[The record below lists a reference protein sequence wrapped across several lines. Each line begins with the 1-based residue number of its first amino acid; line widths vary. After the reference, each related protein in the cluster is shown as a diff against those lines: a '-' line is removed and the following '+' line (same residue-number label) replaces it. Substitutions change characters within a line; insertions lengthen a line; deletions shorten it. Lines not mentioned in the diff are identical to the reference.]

1 MKYLLSSLAL
11 AAASLPATAHA
22 ADQLD
27 CIAAGY
33 GAEQQAVFD
42 AHIAAFEISD
52 MDTQERPTD
61 VISIIEERAKQ
72 CASEHG
78 WSDNA
83 SDAASQYHFG
93 SLTAGSIRQKH
104 PQAAVV
110 IDKIDTELPDA
121 DRERFWSIMTFA
133 TGAGGEKTAPT
144 NDDFMFVGMVILR
157 FQPGSDM
164 DQQETIG
171 ALIGME
177 ALLRNTEATFS
188 EL

>member
-1 MKYLLSSLAL
+1 MKYLLASLAL
-11 AAASLPATAHA
+11 GAAALPATAHA

-27 CIAAGY
+27 CISNGY
-33 GAEQQAVFD
+33 DAEQQAVLD
-42 AHIAAFEISD
+42 GYVAAFDISD
-52 MDTQERPTD
+52 MDTSERPMD
-61 VISIIEERAKQ
+61 VLDIIEERAQQ
-72 CASEHG
+72 CATEHG
-78 WSDNA
+78 WSADA
-83 SDAASQYHFG
+83 SDAAGLYHFG
-93 SLTAGSIRQKH
+93 FLTAGSLRQKH
-104 PQAAVV
+104 PEAALV

-133 TGAGGEKTAPT
+133 TGAGGEKAEPT
-144 NDDFMFVGMVILR
+144 NDDFMFVGMIILR
-157 FQPGSDM
+157 FQPGADM